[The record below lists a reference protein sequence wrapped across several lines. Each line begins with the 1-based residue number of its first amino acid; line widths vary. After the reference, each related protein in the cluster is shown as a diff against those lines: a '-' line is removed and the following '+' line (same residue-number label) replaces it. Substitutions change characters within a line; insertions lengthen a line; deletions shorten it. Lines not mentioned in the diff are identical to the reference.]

1 MTADPYP
8 RLREDLVD
16 PSEILQWACQSFDR
30 IALATSLGPQ
40 SIVVLHLL
48 ERLSLRVEILLLDTG
63 LLFEETLQLADRVAE
78 RFAVPIRRVLPEQT
92 VQQQA
97 ERHGE
102 RLWERQPDLCCRLR
116 KVLPLRQALGGY
128 DAWIAGLRRDQ
139 SASRQSVRT
148 VGWDEQNQLVKLA
161 PLAHWSR
168 EQVLGWIAE
177 HELPYN
183 PLLERGYASVGCWP
197 CTRQTRS
204 FVSRTGLVQL
214 DERAGRWPEHPHKT
228 ECGLHAPEE
237 TP

>member
-8 RLREDLVD
+8 RLRDDLVD
-16 PSEILQWACQSFDR
+16 PSEVLLWAYQSFDR

-48 ERLSLRVEILLLDTG
+48 ERLALRVDVLLLDTG
-63 LLFEETLQLADRVAE
+63 LLFEETLQLADRVSE
-78 RFAVPIRRVLPEQT
+78 RFSIPIQRVLPEQT

-97 ERHGE
+97 QTHGAA
-102 RLWERQPDLCCRLR
+102 LWERDPDLCCRLR
-116 KVLPLRQALGGY
+116 KVLPLREALTGY

-139 SASRQSVRT
+139 SPTRQGVRT
-148 VGWDEQNQLVKLA
+148 VGWDEQNQRVKLA
-161 PLAHWSR
+161 PLAHWTR
-168 EQVLGWIAE
+168 EQVLDWIDT

-197 CTRQTRS
+197 CTRATRS
-204 FVSRTGLVQL
+204 LVSHRGLVQL
-214 DERAGRWPEHPHKT
+214 DERAGRWPDHPDKT
-228 ECGLHAPEE
+228 ECGLHAPKE